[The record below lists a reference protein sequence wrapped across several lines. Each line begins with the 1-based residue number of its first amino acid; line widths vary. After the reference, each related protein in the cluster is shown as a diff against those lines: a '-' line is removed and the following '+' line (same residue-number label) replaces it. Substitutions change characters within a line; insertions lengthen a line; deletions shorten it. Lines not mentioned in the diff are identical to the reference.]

1 MTASTGL
8 MESSKRVAGT
18 LLAIIQTRLELFS
31 NEIEEER
38 LRLRQ
43 MFIYGSIALFFFG
56 LSVMLLTVYIVVLF
70 WDSYRLE
77 VLGGL
82 SILFF
87 IAGLLV
93 WLALNRLA
101 RARHRLFST
110 SMNELIN
117 DRNRLAASP

>member
-82 SILFF
+82 SLLFF
-87 IAGLLV
+87 VAGLLV

-110 SMNELIN
+110 SLNELIN
-117 DRNRLAASP
+117 DRDRLAASP